1 MESISR
7 EMDTME
13 IERRIEKVEFR
24 VVRDDSGKLKTLAG
38 YGAKYNTRSLPLG
51 YFEDFYE
58 TIAPGAFD
66 ETLANG
72 DDVRFLFNHDANL
85 VLGRTISR
93 TLRLRSDTVGLAF
106 EVDPPDTQNARDVV
120 TSIERG
126 DISQCSFAFD
136 VIDADW
142 SEENANMIRTLR
154 KVKLYDVSAVTYPAY
169 PDTSVQVRA
178 LEGIINDAKRKLGK
192 LPEQVEEKLAAYHR
206 DCERRLRLVEIGSYL
221 KSGGK
226 F

>member
-1 MESISR
+1 
-7 EMDTME
+7 ME

-72 DDVRFLFNHDANL
+72 DDVRFLFNHDANV
-85 VLGRTISR
+85 VLGRTTSR

-106 EVDPPDTQNARDVV
+106 EVDPPDTQAARDIV
-120 TSIERG
+120 TSVERG

-142 SEENANMIRTLR
+142 SEENVNMLRTLR

-169 PDTSVQVRA
+169 PDTEVQVRA
-178 LEGIINDAKRKLGK
+178 RERIVADAKRQLGK
-192 LPEQVEEKLAAYHR
+192 LPEQVEARLSAYHR
-206 DCERRLRLVEIGSYL
+206 DLQRKIRIAEVGR
-221 KSGGK
+221 
-226 F
+226 